1 MENASVSSAQSWS
14 AEQFVIRTLNSS
26 DVQGLRALHAEL
38 VPSGPVLRPAFFHQ
52 FLTHP
57 THLCLVVTLPSSNK
71 PVACIA
77 AAVHVLTTDLTP
89 KRAPPPPFEV
99 HVLALGV
106 LPAFRRRG
114 LATRLLQKATTNLRA
129 LAATAPQLP
138 SPHATVRAGTRIVS
152 DVARADSC
160 ARAFWKHAGL
170 LEEEKAVPYRE
181 SWAVGWRD
189 VVSVSSPIAS
199 AA

>member
-1 MENASVSSAQSWS
+1 MENSSVSSAQWS

-57 THLCLVVTLPSSNK
+57 THLCLVATLPSSNK

-77 AAVHVLTTDLTP
+77 AAVHVPTSDLTL
-89 KRAPPPPFEV
+89 KRSPTPPVEV

-106 LPAFRRRG
+106 LPAYRRHG
-114 LATRLLQKATTNLRA
+114 LATRLLHTATANLRA

-138 SPHATVRAGTRIVS
+138 SPHTHARAGTRIFS
-152 DVARADSC
+152 DVSRADGC
-160 ARAFWKHAGL
+160 ARAFWEHVGL
-170 LEEEKAVPYRE
+170 LEEERAAPHRE

-189 VVSVSSPIAS
+189 VVSVAGPIAS